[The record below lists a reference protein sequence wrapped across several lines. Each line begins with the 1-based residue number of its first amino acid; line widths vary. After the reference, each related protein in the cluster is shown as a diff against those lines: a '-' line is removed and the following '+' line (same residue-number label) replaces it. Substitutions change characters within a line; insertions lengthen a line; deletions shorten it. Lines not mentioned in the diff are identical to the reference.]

1 MNRMA
6 GGLGFE
12 PRQAESESAVLPL
25 DDPPTDRGAPG
36 GTARLDQPPTPCK
49 DVFSSDSGGL
59 QPVPIFFPGVLPSA
73 GALPWNEAKLHG
85 NRGKPDNREGGS
97 QAPAAPLLAVLD
109 LGTNNCRLLIAAPA
123 AKGGFRVVDS
133 FSRIV
138 RLGEGVGQTGRL
150 SDAALDRTIAALRIC
165 SERIAKHKVKHV
177 RVIATQA
184 ARLASNADVLVARAR
199 DEAGLALEVISADEE
214 ADLAAAGCAPLI
226 GRKYKGALVFDIGGG
241 STEIIWL
248 AKSPPDP
255 ANGGPQ
261 KKLAASVPLGVVSL
275 AESYGAAATSR
286 EGFERMREDLR
297 ARFEP
302 YAKQMEGFDI
312 RKNHLLGTSGTV
324 TTLAAIALKLPRYNR
339 SRVDGSWH
347 ETRHMLNVVDRL
359 AGMDTATLAE
369 IGSIGT
375 ERADLMLPGCAIFAA
390 ICALWPSPVLRVADR
405 GLREG
410 MLRQLSQE
418 LS

>member
-1 MNRMA
+1 
-6 GGLGFE
+6 
-12 PRQAESESAVLPL
+12 
-25 DDPPTDRGAPG
+25 
-36 GTARLDQPPTPCK
+36 
-49 DVFSSDSGGL
+49 
-59 QPVPIFFPGVLPSA
+59 
-73 GALPWNEAKLHG
+73 LPWNEANLHG
-85 NRGKPDNREGGS
+85 NRGKADNEEGGR
-97 QAPAAPLLAVLD
+97 QASSAPLLAVLD

-165 SERIAKHKVKHV
+165 SERIAKHKVRHV

-199 DEAGLALEVISADEE
+199 DEAGLTLEVISADEE

-248 AKSPPDP
+248 AKTSS
-255 ANGGPQ
+255 GPQ

-275 AESYGAAATSR
+275 AESYGAAAASR
-286 EGFERMREDLR
+286 EGFEHMREDLR

-339 SRVDGSWH
+339 ARVDGSWH

-359 AGMDTATLAE
+359 VGMDTRALSE